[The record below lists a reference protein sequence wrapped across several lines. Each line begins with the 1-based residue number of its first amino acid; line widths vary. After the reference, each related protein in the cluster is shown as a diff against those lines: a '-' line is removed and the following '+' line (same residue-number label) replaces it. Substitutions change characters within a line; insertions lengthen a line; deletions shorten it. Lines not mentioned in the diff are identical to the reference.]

1 MKCIFLSI
9 LGPNFEI
16 PMLRFY
22 ALLMLL
28 QASACMAADPSCET
42 GIIEGDICC
51 AKSCGTCGGVNCG
64 SEKGGAGNCCSGHIE
79 KSQKYC
85 DENSPPCI
93 IGPTPNPPTPAT
105 SNVTLTLGGSAI
117 GTVDAKF
124 VSITFDSSAWRGFD
138 LSGSNTERSRGYGAT
153 LDVLVQGLHPAH
165 LRVGGT
171 QGDYDIFT
179 GFSQKFPVGTACTT
193 LKPPM
198 TDYRCKEVTVTDFPV
213 LLNFTARNNLSLVY
227 GLSNMYGRPTKV
239 RLLRMCTPVHRSG
252 PGHLFPG
259 AKTLWWGRA
268 RRHTPQPPV
277 SPEAAGFL
285 LTCAKLNDVID
296 SDKRTRAATLQRPQ
310 RLPATGSIQHCL
322 TVFLAD
328 CNTTNRV

>member
-105 SNVTLTLGGSAI
+105 PNVTLTLGGSAI

-239 RLLRMCTPVHRSG
+239 RLLSNVHTGPPVWAWPPLSWCQNA
-252 PGHLFPG
+252 LVG
-259 AKTLWWGRA
+259 ARA
-268 RRHTPQPPV
+268 PAHTP
-277 SPEAAGFL
+277 
-285 LTCAKLNDVID
+285 
-296 SDKRTRAATLQRPQ
+296 ATSIPRGCWF
-310 RLPATGSIQHCL
+310 PA
-322 TVFLAD
+322 D
-328 CNTTNRV
+328 MR